1 MNFVKFLKA
10 PFFIEHIW
18 WLLLQTYRR
27 EVISDFFN
35 QFKPFSILNFAMA
48 EWFCHATCFYL
59 ILFFSGTNMGVRKMP
74 REKSPTENSF
84 RENCPPQ
91 KIVLLDF
98 CYFWHYLPVAPFKN
112 FIVTNF
118 RGVSRTPAT
127 SIIDFLVTVVNG
139 INYCRKKLLFRCRR
153 RRTLTSEFIRW
164 NFSMIYISKAHN
176 LSRRLNFCW

>member
-1 MNFVKFLKA
+1 MLWRNGFVTRHVFIWFCFFLVQIWVFGKCPGKKA
-10 PFFIEHIW
+10 P
-18 WLLLQTYRR
+18 QKTA
-27 EVISDFFN
+27 
-35 QFKPFSILNFAMA
+35 P
-48 EWFCHATCFYL
+48 
-59 ILFFSGTNMGVRKMP
+59 
-74 REKSPTENSF
+74 EKIA
-84 RENCPPQ
+84 PQ

-98 CYFWHYLPVAPFKN
+98 CYFWHYLPVVPFKN